1 MNLSGTVKKIFIDTW
16 AWVTLANEN
25 DAWHEVAEILNQDLV
40 IAGYLYVTTN
50 FVLDESYTL
59 IQARVHKQAAIDFG
73 EEIRVSKETGVLKII
88 HISEEIEEEAW
99 RIFKTYKDK
108 DFSFTDCTS
117 FVVMQQLGINEAF
130 TDDVH
135 FAQFGFTRLPG
146 AW

>member
-1 MNLSGTVKKIFIDTW
+1 MNLSKTVKKIFIDTW
-16 AWVTLANEN
+16 AWVALANES
-25 DAWHEVAEILNQDLV
+25 DVWHEVAEILNQDLV

-130 TDDVH
+130 TDDAH
-135 FAQFGFTRLPG
+135 FSQFGFIRLPG
-146 AW
+146 AL

>member
-1 MNLSGTVKKIFIDTW
+1 MNLSKTVKKIFIDTW
-16 AWVTLANEN
+16 AWVALANEN

-135 FAQFGFTRLPG
+135 FSQFGFIRLPG
-146 AW
+146 AL